1 MTGII
6 SPAQLRAA
14 AKSRVN
20 EANMASLLVALNTYA
35 VKVGLDRP
43 HRLAQF
49 LAQVMHE
56 SGDFRYD
63 REIWGPTKAQARYDT
78 RTDLGNTSAKD
89 GDGKKFMGRTTM
101 QVTGR
106 GNYVAF
112 RDWCRSIGLNPPD
125 FEKQP
130 ELINT
135 DPWEGLAP
143 LWYWHAGNPTG
154 KSLNI
159 LADRGDV
166 ETITKRINGGKTN
179 FADRVERLTRVSLV
193 LLGYHPSE
201 VMTFQ
206 KAAGIEVDGDVGPE
220 TRAALQKALLA
231 LTPGEAA
238 RPEVSASPV
247 IEEKPV
253 LPPKVEKEVKTKADR
268 TSWLV
273 ALGGSIG
280 TTMTGLLGAQ
290 WQTVVAIGGVS
301 LVALAL
307 IILLRGQIVA
317 AVREIRAGVEG

>member
-20 EANMASLLVALNTYA
+20 EANMTSLLVALDKYGA
-35 VKVGLDRP
+35 KVGLDRP

-78 RTDLGNTSAKD
+78 RTDIGNTPAKD
-89 GDGKKFMGRTTM
+89 GDGKKFLGRTAM
-101 QVTGR
+101 QITGR

-112 RDWCRSIGLNPPD
+112 RDWCRSIGLDPPD

-135 DPWEGLAP
+135 DPWEGLGP
-143 LWYWHAGNPTG
+143 LWYWDKGNPTG
-154 KSLNI
+154 KSLNV

-193 LLGYHPSE
+193 LLGYHASE
-201 VMTFQ
+201 VRTFQ

-247 IEEKPV
+247 VEEKPV
-253 LPPKVEKEVKTKADR
+253 LPPKVEREVKTKADR

-290 WQTVVAIGGVS
+290 WQTVLAIGGVS

-307 IILLRGQIVA
+307 IILLRGQIMA